1 MTDTVKI
8 ILSFVAS
15 FAVAFLTTPLAKRF
29 ATKIGA
35 IDVPKDKRRVHKKPT
50 PLVGGLAIFLGFL
63 AATLSFGKIDIEFVG
78 MLAGALIMVV
88 LGIFDDKYNLPAKFK
103 FVIQIVAASIPVI
116 LGVRI
121 ERIIFPFAEYTGITG
136 IEFGWLSY
144 PITIL
149 WIVGLTNAV
158 NLIDGLDGLAAGVS
172 AIASF
177 SVFCVALMQ
186 GEIGIAIL
194 TAALVGS
201 CFGFLPYNFNPASIF
216 MGDTGST
223 FLGYVMAVISV
234 MGLFKIHAI
243 ISFAVPFIAFGI
255 PIFDTSFAIFRRIK
269 EHRPIMSPDRG
280 HLHHRLIDSGL
291 TQKQA
296 VLVIYAIC
304 IVLGIVAVMS
314 FKSKIWALA
323 IAMLGVLGALVFR
336 YWGRVGK
343 DGENV
348 NREKEE
354 SDSEKEN
361 TEK

>member
-8 ILSFVAS
+8 ILSFVVS
-15 FAVAFLTTPLAKRF
+15 FVVAFATTPLAKKF
-29 ATKIGA
+29 AVKIGA
-35 IDVPKDKRRVHKKPT
+35 IDVPKEGRRVHKEPT
-50 PLVGGLAIFLGFL
+50 PLIGGLAIFLGFL
-63 AATLSFGKIDIEFVG
+63 SSLLAFGKIDAEIVG
-78 MLAGALIMVV
+78 MLAGAVIMVV

-103 FVIQIVAASIPVI
+103 FVIQIIAAIIPVA
-116 LGVRI
+116 LGAKI
-121 ERIIFPFAEYTGITG
+121 ERIIFPFSEYTGITG

-186 GEIGIAIL
+186 GEYGIAIV

-223 FLGYVMAVISV
+223 FLGYVMAVVSV

-269 EHRPIMSPDRG
+269 NHRPIMSPDRE

-291 TQKQA
+291 SQKQA
-296 VLVIYAIC
+296 VLAIYAIC
-304 IVLGIVAVMS
+304 VVLGAVAVMC
-314 FKSKIWALA
+314 FRNKIWALA
-323 IAMLGVLGALVFR
+323 IAMLGILGALVFR

-343 DGENV
+343 DGNAEN
-348 NREKEE
+348 NENASAENENK
-354 SDSEKEN
+354 N
-361 TEK
+361 TEE

>member
-15 FAVAFLTTPLAKRF
+15 FVIAFATTPLAKIL
-29 ATKIGA
+29 AAKIGA
-35 IDVPKDKRRVHKKPT
+35 IDVPKDKRRIHKKPI
-50 PLVGGLAIFLGFL
+50 PLIGGLAIFLGFL
-63 AATLSFGKIDIEFVG
+63 VSVLAFGKLSKEIIG
-78 MLAGALIMVV
+78 MLVGAVIMVV

-103 FVIQIVAASIPVI
+103 FVIQIIAAAIPVV
-116 LGVRI
+116 LGVKI
-121 ERIIFPFAEYTGITG
+121 ERIIFPFSEYTGITG
-136 IEFGWLSY
+136 IEFGWFSY
-144 PITIL
+144 FITIL

-177 SVFCVALMQ
+177 SIFCVALIQ
-186 GEIGIAIL
+186 GEYGIAIL

-291 TQKQA
+291 SQKQA
-296 VLVIYAIC
+296 VLAIYAIC
-304 IVLGIVAVMS
+304 IVLGAVAVIS

-336 YWGRVGK
+336 YWGRVG
-343 DGENV
+343 
-348 NREKEE
+348 EKAEE
-354 SDSEKEN
+354 VKTTADN
-361 TEK
+361 TEE